1 MASLFTSAP
10 HKLMLRFKCTLAL
23 PAQVDSVLGDRAPTP
38 EDVPLLRYTA
48 RVLCESLRMY
58 PQPPLLIRRA
68 LQVCVSV
75 VDERVS
81 R

>member
-1 MASLFTSAP
+1 M
-10 HKLMLRFKCTLAL
+10 
-23 PAQVDSVLGDRAPTP
+23 LGDREPTP

-68 LQVCVSV
+68 LQVRTDAFRRRLS
-75 VDERVS
+75 
-81 R
+81 